1 MLYLCGYT
9 GAPVRPN
16 KQHGFLRKI
25 PKFCVFTFAVDWWV
39 PFRPRHVTQLV
50 GSKCESTCMLAVA
63 AEHVVLFLPMIST
76 CTKVCLLSLQSG
88 AKATKISVCFY
99 QPSRTMHVP
108 VFASNH
114 WVTRRVL
121 NT

>member
-16 KQHGFLRKI
+16 KQHGFLRKT

-88 AKATKISVCFY
+88 AKANKD
-99 QPSRTMHVP
+99 Q
-108 VFASNH
+108 
-114 WVTRRVL
+114 RVL
-121 NT
+121 LSTIENHARPCVCLESLGH